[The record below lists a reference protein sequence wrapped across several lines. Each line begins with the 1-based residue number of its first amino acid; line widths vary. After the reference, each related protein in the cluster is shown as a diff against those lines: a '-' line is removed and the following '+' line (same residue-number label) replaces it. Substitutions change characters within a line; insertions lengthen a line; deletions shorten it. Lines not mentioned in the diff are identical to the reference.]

1 MHYLCVCP
9 LFCYLRL
16 MNRIFP
22 FLLAMFAAASGISQ
36 PCDYRQKKY
45 TVRQELKTVYG
56 VAKSYGN
63 GTDTLFIDIYKPVGD
78 NNTLRPMILFIHG
91 GGFSG
96 GNYKDVTNQAK
107 SFAQRGYVA
116 ATASYRLGFF
126 RPVIP
131 DQYPWALDKAEPE
144 RAAYRAMQDI
154 KGAVRYLKG
163 RNLSDS
169 ADVHNFFIGGF
180 SAGAIT
186 SLNVAFVNDNKFRPA
201 SCDSINSV
209 VYQGNSYKRPA
220 LGSVD
225 GTLHLNGHNTSVR
238 GVLNYFGAVADTA
251 VLETAR
257 PAVFNYHQLGDPVVP
272 AGINRPFYG
281 LGMGISDNWPVLY
294 GSTIISRRLKALGY
308 TGNSLRNRI
317 ISGNMHDVDNPA
329 LMDTMTANWASS
341 IICAPGAA
349 AKHIQM
355 PRPYRLQIENNKT
368 YLITP
373 EGGSWEF
380 FDLSG
385 RKLHQVKTAMG
396 DRMEIIR
403 TPCIIRFQTNS
414 GEGSFLC
421 NP

>member
-9 LFCYLRL
+9 FFCYLRFVNQFFISL
-16 MNRIFP
+16 
-22 FLLAMFAAASGISQ
+22 FALCTAVSVTAQ
-36 PCDYRQKKY
+36 PCDYTQKKY
-45 TVRQELKTVYG
+45 NVRQELRTVYG

-107 SFAQRGYVA
+107 AFAQRGYVA

-163 RNLSDS
+163 RNKADS
-169 ADVHNFFIGGF
+169 ADVLNFFIGGF

-209 VYQGNSYKRPA
+209 VYQGINYKRPA
-220 LGSVD
+220 LGSVE
-225 GTLHLNGHNTSVR
+225 GTLHLNRHNTSVR

-281 LGMGISDNWPVLY
+281 IGLGISDNWPMLY

-317 ISGNMHDVDNPA
+317 ISGNVHDVDNPA

-341 IICAPGAA
+341 VICSPNTAVANIA
-349 AKHIQM
+349 LQK
-355 PRPYRLQIENNKT
+355 PYRLQIEHDKT
-368 YLITP
+368 YLITR
-373 EGGSWEF
+373 EAGSWEF

-385 RKLHQVKTAMG
+385 RKFHQVKTESEF
-396 DRMEIIR
+396 RTEITR
-403 TPCIIRFQTNS
+403 TPCVIRYQTKS

>member
-1 MHYLCVCP
+1 
-9 LFCYLRL
+9 
-16 MNRIFP
+16 MNR
-22 FLLAMFAAASGISQ
+22 FLLALSALYSATASMAQ
-36 PCDYRQKKY
+36 PCDYTRKQYSVK
-45 TVRQELKTVYG
+45 QEINTVYG
-56 VAKSYGN
+56 IVKAYGN
-63 GTDTLFIDIYKPVGD
+63 RMDTLFIDIYKPVGD

-107 SFAQRGYVA
+107 AFAQRGYVA

-126 RPVIP
+126 RPVVP

-163 RNLSDS
+163 RNKADS
-169 ADVHNFFIGGF
+169 GDILNFFIGGF

-209 VYQGNSYKRPA
+209 VYQGINYKRPA
-220 LGSVD
+220 LGSVE
-225 GTLHLNGHNTSVR
+225 GTLHLNGYNTTVR
-238 GVLNYFGAVADTA
+238 GVLNYFGAVPDTA
-251 VLETAR
+251 ILETAR

-281 LGMGISDNWPVLY
+281 IGLGISDNWPMLY

-308 TGNSLRNRI
+308 AGVSLRNRI
-317 ISGNMHDVDNPA
+317 ISGNVHDVDNPA
-329 LMDTMTANWASS
+329 LMDTMTANWASAVICSPNATSTS
-341 IICAPGAA
+341 IHSP
-349 AKHIQM
+349 K
-355 PRPYRLQIENNKT
+355 PYNVQIENDRA
-368 YLITP
+368 YLITK

-385 RKLHQVKTAMG
+385 RKYHQATATTG
-396 DRMEIIR
+396 ARMEIIR
-403 TPCIIRFQTNS
+403 TPCIIRYQTNL

>member
-1 MHYLCVCP
+1 
-9 LFCYLRL
+9 
-16 MNRIFP
+16 MNRL
-22 FLLAMFAAASGISQ
+22 LLALSAFCVATACMAQ
-36 PCDYRQKKY
+36 PCDFTRKQYAI
-45 TVRQELKTVYG
+45 RQEINTVYG
-56 VAKSYGN
+56 VVKAFGN
-63 GTDTLFIDIYKPVGD
+63 RMDTLYMDIYKPVGD

-107 SFAQRGYVA
+107 AFAQRGYVA

-154 KGAVRYLKG
+154 KGAVRFLKG
-163 RNLSDS
+163 RNKSDS
-169 ADVHNFFIGGF
+169 ADILNFFIGGF

-209 VYQGNSYKRPA
+209 VYQGINYKRPA
-220 LGSVD
+220 LGSVE
-225 GTLHLNGHNTSVR
+225 GTLHLNGHNTYVR

-251 VLETAR
+251 VLETAK

-281 LGMGISDNWPVLY
+281 LGLGISDNWPMLY

-308 TGNSLRNRI
+308 NGLALRNRI
-317 ISGNMHDVDNPA
+317 ISGNVHDVDNPA
-329 LMDTMTANWASS
+329 LMDTMTANWASA
-341 IICAPGAA
+341 IICSPNTAVANIA
-349 AKHIQM
+349 VQK
-355 PRPYRLQIENNKT
+355 PYRLQIENSKT
-368 YLITP
+368 YLITR
-373 EGGSWEF
+373 EAGSWEF

-385 RKLHQVKTAMG
+385 RKFHLVKTAIG
-396 DRMEIIR
+396 DRTEIIR
-403 TPCIIRFQTNS
+403 TPCVIRYQTNS

>member
-1 MHYLCVCP
+1 MK
-9 LFCYLRL
+9 RL
-16 MNRIFP
+16 I
-22 FLLAMFAAASGISQ
+22 FLLSAVATAFSAIAQ
-36 PCDYRQKKY
+36 PCDYTQKKY
-45 TVRQELKTVYG
+45 SIRQELRTVYG
-56 VAKSYGN
+56 VSKAFGN
-63 GTDTLFIDIYKPVGD
+63 QMDTLFIDIYKPVGD
-78 NNTLRPMILFIHG
+78 NNTLRPIMLFIHG

-163 RNLSDS
+163 RNSKDSSDIL
-169 ADVHNFFIGGF
+169 NFFIGGF

-209 VYQGNSYKRPA
+209 VYQGINYKRPS
-220 LGSVD
+220 LGSID
-225 GTLHLNGHNTSVR
+225 GTLNLNGHNTQVR

-251 VLETAR
+251 VLETSK

-281 LGMGISDNWPVLY
+281 LGLGISDNWPLLY

-308 TGNSLRNRI
+308 SGISMRNRI
-317 ISGNMHDVDNPA
+317 ISGNVHDVDNPA
-329 LMDTMTANWASS
+329 LMDTMTANWASAV
-341 IICAPGAA
+341 ICSPNTGIS
-349 AKHIQM
+349 KVSQIKTYQ
-355 PRPYRLQIENNKT
+355 LQTEGNKT
-368 YLITP
+368 FLFPLET
-373 EGGSWEF
+373 GTWEF
-380 FDLSG
+380 YDMAG
-385 RKLHQVKTAMG
+385 RMIKRANIKAGQRT
-396 DRMEIIR
+396 EIIR
-403 TPCIIRFQTNS
+403 TPCLVRYQTNT